1 MYGEVEYAVTIMLSY
16 ESSVLS
22 CAICLLSSA
31 AVQTEIGLHL
41 YVVSP
46 LHVTNT
52 RGKKWLCII
61 IYRHVYNI
69 FFCRLCLVVF
79 SVGLSFGV
87 SSVTRL
93 EERW

>member
-1 MYGEVEYAVTIMLSY
+1 MVSLSGQNPTSPTACYSHVHTYGEIEYTVAIMLSY

-46 LHVTNT
+46 LHVTNA
-52 RGKKWLCII
+52 RGKKWL
-61 IYRHVYNI
+61 
-69 FFCRLCLVVF
+69 
-79 SVGLSFGV
+79 
-87 SSVTRL
+87 
-93 EERW
+93 